1 MSTTPPLALS
11 SPSQKK
17 VVVRRFHRDWI
28 AGYLP
33 PVDFVAGSGA
43 DARIR
48 VLDLA
53 GRVVTLGLEEVK
65 MVSFVRDFHPNDP
78 QPERLL
84 RKTFIARPR
93 STGLWVRMTF
103 RDNDLLEGLCANDL
117 TLLEAEGLLFAPPDT
132 RSNTQRIYVPRIAL
146 SELRVLAAIGTPSR
160 RPIRPQAAMQDE
172 LFHAELPPNSRPN

>member
-1 MSTTPPLALS
+1 MSSSEPLYSRSL
-11 SPSQKK
+11 SQKK

-33 PVDFVAGSGA
+33 HSGFVQGCGA
-43 DARIR
+43 NASIA

-53 GRVVTLGLEEVK
+53 GRLTTLGLDEIK

-93 STGLWVRMTF
+93 STGLWVRLTF
-103 RDNDLLEGLCANDL
+103 RDNDLLEGLCVNDL
-117 TLLEAEGLLFAPPDT
+117 SMLQMDGLLLAPPDT
-132 RSNTQRIYVPRIAL
+132 RSNTHRIYVPRLAL
-146 SELRVLAAIGTPSR
+146 SEMQILGAIGTPAR
-160 RPIRPQAAMQDE
+160 RPPLPRSALQDE
-172 LFHAELPPNSRPN
+172 LFRAELPANSRPN

>member
-1 MSTTPPLALS
+1 MSTSAAFTTS
-11 SPSQKK
+11 SLRQKK

-33 PVDFVAGSGA
+33 QADFVQGCGA
-43 DARIR
+43 QARID

-53 GRVVTLGLEEVK
+53 GRVITLGLDEVK

-93 STGLWVRMTF
+93 STGLWVRLTF

-117 TLLEAEGLLFAPPDT
+117 TLLQMDGLLLAPPDT
-132 RSNTQRIYVPRIAL
+132 RSNTQRIYVPRLAL
-146 SELRVLAAIGTPSR
+146 SELRVLAAVGTPAR
-160 RPIRPQAAMQDE
+160 RPAPQISLQDE
-172 LFHAELPPNSRPN
+172 LFHAELPANSRPN